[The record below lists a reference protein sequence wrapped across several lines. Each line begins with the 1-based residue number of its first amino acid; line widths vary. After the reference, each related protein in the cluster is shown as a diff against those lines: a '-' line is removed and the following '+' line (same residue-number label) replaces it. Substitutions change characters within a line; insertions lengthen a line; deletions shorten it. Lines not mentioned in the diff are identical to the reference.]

1 MHDMTSLADR
11 AVEADHSTYA
21 ATESLIAT
29 LTDQDLTK
37 TSGSREWTVAQVLSH
52 LGSGAEIHL
61 ATLQAAREGEPR
73 SADGNQAI
81 WDQWNAMTPR
91 QQADGFLDAGKA
103 LLSEYDD
110 LDADERASLKVPL
123 AYLPQ
128 PAGLDI
134 FAGLRLNEAVL
145 HGWDVAVAG
154 DPDAE
159 IDPVVAEVL
168 VDLVR
173 GPIGFLPGFTGKADQ
188 VDGHVLLGVTA
199 GSTSFG
205 IDIGE
210 RVQLVDQPEKAD
222 GELRL
227 PLTAVPRLLS
237 GRIRETDALEIDGA
251 VSRADLMR
259 VFSGY

>member
-1 MHDMTSLADR
+1 MTSLADR
-11 AVEADHSTYA
+11 ALDADHRTYA
-21 ATESLIAT
+21 ATADLLAT
-29 LTDQDLTK
+29 RSDEDLTK
-37 TSGSREWTVAQVLSH
+37 GSGASEWTVAQVLSH

-110 LDADERASLKVPL
+110 LDADERAALKVPL
-123 AYLPQ
+123 AYLPE

-145 HGWDVAVAG
+145 HGWDVAVAF
-154 DPDAE
+154 DPAADLDQAAA
-159 IDPVVAEVL
+159 DVL
-168 VDLVR
+168 VDLLR

-188 VDGHVLLGVTA
+188 VDGHVLLAVIA
-199 GSTSFG
+199 GGTSFG

-210 RVQLVDQPEKAD
+210 RVQLVDQPESAD
-222 GELRL
+222 GEVRL

-237 GRIRETDALEIDGA
+237 GRIRESDALVIEGPLT
-251 VSRADLMR
+251 RADLLR